1 MEPSSGPSG
10 SASRQVSSVAD
21 VGVFH
26 SWNCPPQRPCSSH
39 RPVWSRPSSPAAFPN
54 PLGCRP
60 LTVTRLSPRFRCR
73 VGGGAPRGRWPPS
86 AAQTVR
92 AVFPHTAFT
101 KTSSRD
107 EDRWR
112 NQRVEPSSGPS
123 GSASRQVSS
132 VADVGVFHSW
142 NCPPQRPCSSHRPVW
157 SRPSSPAAFP
167 NPLGCRPLTVTRLS
181 PRFRCRVGGG
191 APRGRWPP
199 SAAQTVRAVFP
210 HTAFTKTS
218 SRDEDRWRNQ
228 RVEPSSGPSGSASR
242 QVSSVADVGVFH
254 SWNCPPQRPCSSHR
268 PVWSRPSSPAAFPNP
283 LGCRPLTVTRL
294 SPRFRCRVGGGAPRG
309 RWPPSAAQTVRAV
322 FPHTAF
328 TKTSSRDEDRW
339 RNQRVEPS
347 SGPSGSASR
356 QVSSVADVGV
366 FHSWNC
372 PPQRPCSSHRPVWS
386 RPSSPAAFPNPL
398 GCRPLTVTRLSP
410 RFRYYSAV
418 RLLDEHPFPLR
429 SRL

>member
-1 MEPSSGPSG
+1 MSTTYFSEREQGPRPRTDELISQTVWRALLRRIEVG
-10 SASRQVSSVAD
+10 IGNGAFGWRFPAQCDDGYGPCGTDEQAFWDTAMAEVPDLPIPDDSLPGRALRSAED
-21 VGVFH
+21 VDTVIVLDLLEFCAR
-26 SWNCPPQRPCSSH
+26 S
-39 RPVWSRPSSPAAFPN
+39 
-54 PLGCRP
+54 
-60 LTVTRLSPRFRCR
+60 VTRPIKA
-73 VGGGAPRGRWPPS
+73 G
-86 AAQTVR
+86 
-92 AVFPHTAFT
+92 
-101 KTSSRD
+101 
-107 EDRWR
+107 
-112 NQRVEPSSGPS
+112 
-123 GSASRQVSS
+123 
-132 VADVGVFHSW
+132 
-142 NCPPQRPCSSHRPVW
+142 
-157 SRPSSPAAFP
+157 
-167 NPLGCRPLTVTRLS
+167 
-181 PRFRCRVGGG
+181 
-191 APRGRWPP
+191 
-199 SAAQTVRAVFP
+199 
-210 HTAFTKTS
+210 
-218 SRDEDRWRNQ
+218 
-228 RVEPSSGPSGSASR
+228 
-242 QVSSVADVGVFH
+242 
-254 SWNCPPQRPCSSHR
+254 
-268 PVWSRPSSPAAFPNP
+268 
-283 LGCRPLTVTRL
+283 
-294 SPRFRCRVGGGAPRG
+294 CRVGGGAPRG

>member
-1 MEPSSGPSG
+1 MRPRLARLRDALLAHRLRSVGVVAQVLVQPVELLFSHLGKVVDGLPVDTPGAPVRFHAPPGHLEVLPLVHLVDKRVDLPLARRVQPVGKSPRSLMFGSFAHGTVHLSALAHLTVLSGPDRLRRPPSPTH
-10 SASRQVSSVAD
+10 SVAA
-21 VGVFH
+21 
-26 SWNCPPQRPCSSH
+26 R
-39 RPVWSRPSSPAAFPN
+39 A
-54 PLGCRP
+54 
-60 LTVTRLSPRFRCR
+60 VTSLSPRIRCR

-101 KTSSRD
+101 KT
-107 EDRWR
+107 
-112 NQRVEPSSGPS
+112 
-123 GSASRQVSS
+123 
-132 VADVGVFHSW
+132 F
-142 NCPPQRPCSSHRPVW
+142 
-157 SRPSSPAAFP
+157 
-167 NPLGCRPLTVTRLS
+167 
-181 PRFRCRVGGG
+181 
-191 APRGRWPP
+191 
-199 SAAQTVRAVFP
+199 
-210 HTAFTKTS
+210 
-218 SRDEDRWRNQ
+218 
-228 RVEPSSGPSGSASR
+228 
-242 QVSSVADVGVFH
+242 
-254 SWNCPPQRPCSSHR
+254 
-268 PVWSRPSSPAAFPNP
+268 
-283 LGCRPLTVTRL
+283 
-294 SPRFRCRVGGGAPRG
+294 
-309 RWPPSAAQTVRAV
+309 
-322 FPHTAF
+322 
-328 TKTSSRDEDRW
+328 SRDEDRW

>member
-1 MEPSSGPSG
+1 MQERS
-10 SASRQVSSVAD
+10 
-21 VGVFH
+21 
-26 SWNCPPQRPCSSH
+26 
-39 RPVWSRPSSPAAFPN
+39 PVSPAAFS
-54 PLGCRP
+54 LQLAVSARP
-60 LTVTRLSPRFRCR
+60 PVTRSPGPCVRYVLWSCEFPLVEALPFRQLRRSFRSLVRRF
-73 VGGGAPRGRWPPS
+73 
-86 AAQTVR
+86 
-92 AVFPHTAFT
+92 H
-101 KTSSRD
+101 
-107 EDRWR
+107 
-112 NQRVEPSSGPS
+112 
-123 GSASRQVSS
+123 
-132 VADVGVFHSW
+132 
-142 NCPPQRPCSSHRPVW
+142 
-157 SRPSSPAAFP
+157 
-167 NPLGCRPLTVTRLS
+167 
-181 PRFRCRVGGG
+181 
-191 APRGRWPP
+191 
-199 SAAQTVRAVFP
+199 
-210 HTAFTKTS
+210 
-218 SRDEDRWRNQ
+218 
-228 RVEPSSGPSGSASR
+228 
-242 QVSSVADVGVFH
+242 
-254 SWNCPPQRPCSSHR
+254 
-268 PVWSRPSSPAAFPNP
+268 
-283 LGCRPLTVTRL
+283 
-294 SPRFRCRVGGGAPRG
+294 RCRVGGGAPRG

>member
-1 MEPSSGPSG
+1 MKEVAREFLAKL
-10 SASRQVSSVAD
+10 ASEEDKCIAKIELD
-21 VGVFH
+21 KTG
-26 SWNCPPQRPCSSH
+26 
-39 RPVWSRPSSPAAFPN
+39 AG
-54 PLGCRP
+54 L
-60 LTVTRLSPRFRCR
+60 VTAIKEFD
-73 VGGGAPRGRWPPS
+73 
-86 AAQTVR
+86 
-92 AVFPHTAFT
+92 HY
-101 KTSSRD
+101 
-107 EDRWR
+107 
-112 NQRVEPSSGPS
+112 
-123 GSASRQVSS
+123 
-132 VADVGVFHSW
+132 
-142 NCPPQRPCSSHRPVW
+142 
-157 SRPSSPAAFP
+157 
-167 NPLGCRPLTVTRLS
+167 
-181 PRFRCRVGGG
+181 
-191 APRGRWPP
+191 
-199 SAAQTVRAVFP
+199 
-210 HTAFTKTS
+210 
-218 SRDEDRWRNQ
+218 
-228 RVEPSSGPSGSASR
+228 
-242 QVSSVADVGVFH
+242 
-254 SWNCPPQRPCSSHR
+254 
-268 PVWSRPSSPAAFPNP
+268 
-283 LGCRPLTVTRL
+283 
-294 SPRFRCRVGGGAPRG
+294 CRVGGGAPRG